1 MANVLVV
8 EPDKNLASI
17 LEKFLARSFNVALCL
32 ESQKA
37 ISAAD
42 GAQPDI
48 VVLELALPEHN
59 GLAFLQEF
67 KTYTDWIDIP
77 VIVYSHIPVEDTGL
91 SLAEWKKQGVNAYL
105 YKSTTSLATLKNNI
119 NYLLAENETA

>member
-1 MANVLVV
+1 MTNVLVV
-8 EPDKNLASI
+8 EPDKNLAPI
-17 LEKFLARSFNVALCL
+17 LKKFLERSFNVSLCL

-42 GAQPDI
+42 AAQPDI

-77 VIVYSHIPVEDTGL
+77 IIVYSHIPLEDTGL
-91 SLAEWKKQGVNAYL
+91 NLAEWKKQGVNAYL
-105 YKSTTSLATLKNNI
+105 YKSTTSLVDLKNNI
-119 NYLLAENETA
+119 SNILTQNETV